1 MEFQKR
7 NSILKSI
14 VLLILLQ
21 ISNSLFAY
29 DFEVDG
35 IFYNITSLD
44 NNEVEATHGNTYS
57 SGDVVLPE
65 YVTFNHKTYKVTG
78 IGDRAFDG
86 GHVHSLT
93 IPSTVIKLSDTF
105 VHPFP
110 ENLNIL
116 LAFYVDE
123 KNPKFT
129 SSDGVLYSKDMSELI
144 RFPYKKSGEF
154 EVPSSVKT
162 IKKLA
167 FKDCGSISSIISA
180 SVEIIES
187 NSFSWCYNLK
197 SAIFGESLTEMGD
210 SVFYRSDNLEKV
222 EFSNVLTQIN
232 PYTFYYCK
240 SLTSV
245 TIPNSVTTIGASA
258 FQGCSNL
265 KAVIS
270 EIQSPFYIEE
280 KVFSNISS
288 EAILQ
293 IPKGT
298 KSKYEAFTGW
308 TKNFKEIIEEGN
320 GTISTYMLSISASG
334 KGSVSYSSTT
344 IKNKTQSFTVNEGTS
359 ATVTFSPDSGYRI
372 ASVKVNSTDVTS
384 SVSNNQYT
392 ISNISENTTLDI
404 SFEKI
409 PSTSPIINF
418 ADLLVKQLCV
428 EKWDTNGDGE
438 LSEEE
443 AKTISSIGVVFRGK
457 DITEFNELRYF
468 TTISSIPSNAFN
480 SCSKLMSIVIPE
492 NVELIDNSAF
502 KGCSN
507 LKGTLTIPTSVIS
520 IGDEAFAYCRN
531 LTGSLTIPNS
541 VESIG
546 SWAFSGCS
554 GFDGMLIL
562 PNALTAISDYAFYKC
577 SGLTGKLNLPST
589 ITSIG
594 SFAFSDCTGLNGKL
608 ELPDGI
614 TVLGSHAFSGCSSL
628 TGELKIPS
636 HIDVLNNGVF
646 SGCSGFSGSLIIP
659 DNIVSIG
666 SFAFSQCSGFNG
678 ALSIPS
684 SVTSIGNSAFYKCSG
699 LKGSLIIPSSLST
712 IESYAF
718 AGCFGFEGALT
729 IPNSVKSI
737 KERAFAACIG
747 LIGPLTISPSV
758 TSIQDK
764 AFYECSKLQRV
775 ISEIIVPYEIS
786 EDVFM
791 GIASDALLQVPGG
804 TKSQYEMYTGWTKNF
819 KQILEKAETFTLSIT
834 ASGNGSVSY
843 GSTSARN
850 QTRTFTVNEG
860 TSATVTFSPDSGYR
874 IASVKVNNTD
884 VTSSVSNNS
893 YTISNISANT
903 TLSVTFEAIP
913 PTTYTLSITAS
924 GNGSATY
931 SSTTARNQTRT
942 FTVNDGT
949 SATVTFT
956 PDAGYRIAS
965 VSVNNSNVTSSLSNN
980 KYTISN
986 IKANTTVKVTF
997 EAITY
1002 TLSITSTGN
1011 GYAAYNST
1019 SVRNQTRSFNVNEG
1033 NSATVTFNP
1042 DNGNSISSVKVDGK
1056 DVTSQIASNR
1066 YVINS
1071 MSANTTVAVTF
1082 VEDVN
1087 ALTVNGINYT
1097 VVSQAN
1103 KTVKVT
1109 GGDYGQVLTVPATVT
1124 SNGVTWTITGIEDN
1138 ALKDN
1143 KELAAVVWN
1152 PTAAF
1157 TATVSNPNLLLYVK
1171 GSQYAPSA
1179 IKNVVVNGTASN
1191 ITLVD
1196 AASGN
1201 SFYCPQR
1208 FTAQK
1213 ISYTHNY
1220 NMMTGVGESKGWET
1234 IALPFDVRKIS
1245 HSTKGIIT
1253 PFANWNHQSSVKPFW
1268 LYELAGTGFVEASEI
1283 KAYKPYIISMPNN
1296 PKYDNPWLLKGSV
1309 TFESTSVI
1317 IEVTEDLKTA
1327 TYSDRTFVP
1336 NFSDKAANE
1345 GLYALN
1351 VINDYVTNNSG
1362 MTEGSKFVLNMRQIH
1377 PFEAYMTTTT
1387 NASQMFG
1394 IFENMTTS
1402 IRTVDN
1408 EEWNI
1413 SNDVYDLQGRK
1424 VTGPKKGVYIKNG
1437 KKLII
1442 K

>member
-1 MEFQKR
+1 M
-7 NSILKSI
+7 
-14 VLLILLQ
+14 
-21 ISNSLFAY
+21 
-29 DFEVDG
+29 
-35 IFYNITSLD
+35 
-44 NNEVEATHGNTYS
+44 
-57 SGDVVLPE
+57 
-65 YVTFNHKTYKVTG
+65 
-78 IGDRAFDG
+78 
-86 GHVHSLT
+86 
-93 IPSTVIKLSDTF
+93 
-105 VHPFP
+105 
-110 ENLNIL
+110 
-116 LAFYVDE
+116 
-123 KNPKFT
+123 
-129 SSDGVLYSKDMSELI
+129 
-144 RFPYKKSGEF
+144 
-154 EVPSSVKT
+154 
-162 IKKLA
+162 
-167 FKDCGSISSIISA
+167 
-180 SVEIIES
+180 
-187 NSFSWCYNLK
+187 
-197 SAIFGESLTEMGD
+197 
-210 SVFYRSDNLEKV
+210 
-222 EFSNVLTQIN
+222 
-232 PYTFYYCK
+232 
-240 SLTSV
+240 
-245 TIPNSVTTIGASA
+245 
-258 FQGCSNL
+258 
-265 KAVIS
+265 
-270 EIQSPFYIEE
+270 
-280 KVFSNISS
+280 
-288 EAILQ
+288 
-293 IPKGT
+293 
-298 KSKYEAFTGW
+298 
-308 TKNFKEIIEEGN
+308 
-320 GTISTYMLSISASG
+320 
-334 KGSVSYSSTT
+334 
-344 IKNKTQSFTVNEGTS
+344 
-359 ATVTFSPDSGYRI
+359 
-372 ASVKVNSTDVTS
+372 TS
-384 SVSNNQYT
+384 SVSNN
-392 ISNISENTTLDI
+392 
-404 SFEKI
+404 K
-409 PSTSPIINF
+409 
-418 ADLLVKQLCV
+418 
-428 EKWDTNGDGE
+428 
-438 LSEEE
+438 
-443 AKTISSIGVVFRGK
+443 
-457 DITEFNELRYF
+457 
-468 TTISSIPSNAFN
+468 
-480 SCSKLMSIVIPE
+480 
-492 NVELIDNSAF
+492 
-502 KGCSN
+502 
-507 LKGTLTIPTSVIS
+507 
-520 IGDEAFAYCRN
+520 
-531 LTGSLTIPNS
+531 
-541 VESIG
+541 
-546 SWAFSGCS
+546 
-554 GFDGMLIL
+554 
-562 PNALTAISDYAFYKC
+562 
-577 SGLTGKLNLPST
+577 
-589 ITSIG
+589 
-594 SFAFSDCTGLNGKL
+594 
-608 ELPDGI
+608 
-614 TVLGSHAFSGCSSL
+614 
-628 TGELKIPS
+628 
-636 HIDVLNNGVF
+636 
-646 SGCSGFSGSLIIP
+646 
-659 DNIVSIG
+659 
-666 SFAFSQCSGFNG
+666 
-678 ALSIPS
+678 
-684 SVTSIGNSAFYKCSG
+684 
-699 LKGSLIIPSSLST
+699 
-712 IESYAF
+712 
-718 AGCFGFEGALT
+718 
-729 IPNSVKSI
+729 
-737 KERAFAACIG
+737 
-747 LIGPLTISPSV
+747 
-758 TSIQDK
+758 
-764 AFYECSKLQRV
+764 
-775 ISEIIVPYEIS
+775 
-786 EDVFM
+786 
-791 GIASDALLQVPGG
+791 
-804 TKSQYEMYTGWTKNF
+804 
-819 KQILEKAETFTLSIT
+819 
-834 ASGNGSVSY
+834 
-843 GSTSARN
+843 
-850 QTRTFTVNEG
+850 
-860 TSATVTFSPDSGYR
+860 
-874 IASVKVNNTD
+874 
-884 VTSSVSNNS
+884 

-924 GNGSATY
+924 GNGSASY

-1171 GSQYAPSA
+1171 NSQYAPSA

-1345 GLYALN
+1345 GFYALN

-1377 PFEAYMTTTT
+1377 PFEAYMTTTS

-1394 IFENMTTS
+1394 IFEDMTTS

-1408 EEWNI
+1408 EEWTI

>member
-1 MEFQKR
+1 MNEIRQQ
-7 NSILKSI
+7 SIIGMILLF
-14 VLLILLQ
+14 LLI
-21 ISNSLFAY
+21 STRVFAY
-29 DFEVDG
+29 DTVIDGLRYEWKSQHNSVGEIIWVIGYTSIINENLIIPYTLKWVSNDSRNGTRCCVTAVKANAFSNCSIIKSVDFHFTG
-35 IFYNITSLD
+35 YVYKGSFKNCTSL
-44 NNEVEATHGNTYS
+44 
-57 SGDVVLPE
+57 
-65 YVTFNHKTYKVTG
+65 
-78 IGDRAFDG
+78 
-86 GHVHSLT
+86 
-93 IPSTVIKLSDTF
+93 
-105 VHPFP
+105 
-110 ENLNIL
+110 
-116 LAFYVDE
+116 
-123 KNPKFT
+123 
-129 SSDGVLYSKDMSELI
+129 
-144 RFPYKKSGEF
+144 
-154 EVPSSVKT
+154 KT
-162 IKKLA
+162 IYFGGVKSIDSEA
-167 FKDCGSISSIISA
+167 FAGCS
-180 SVEIIES
+180 
-187 NSFSWCYNLK
+187 
-197 SAIFGESLTEMGD
+197 SLTEIHLGTTPPSVQED
-210 SVFYRSDNLEKV
+210 SFDEETYKNATLFVPEGTAEVYCNSPIWSKFAKISDGKTILSSYQLIISSSGNGNVTYSGSTIQNGTHSFTIHEGTSAIVTFSPDSGYRIASVKV
-222 EFSNVLTQIN
+222 NSTDVTSSVSNN
-232 PYTFYYCK
+232 KYT
-240 SLTSV
+240 
-245 TIPNSVTTIGASA
+245 I
-258 FQGCSNL
+258 
-265 KAVIS
+265 
-270 EIQSPFYIEE
+270 
-280 KVFSNISS
+280 SNISANTTLS
-288 EAILQ
+288 VTFEAIPPTTYTLS
-293 IPKGT
+293 IT
-298 KSKYEAFTGW
+298 AS
-308 TKNFKEIIEEGN
+308 GN
-320 GTISTYMLSISASG
+320 GSA
-334 KGSVSYSSTT
+334 SYSSTT
-344 IKNKTQSFTVNEGTS
+344 IKNQTQSFTVNEGTS

-384 SVSNNQYT
+384 SVSNNKYT
-392 ISNISENTTLDI
+392 ISNISANTTL
-404 SFEKI
+404 
-409 PSTSPIINF
+409 
-418 ADLLVKQLCV
+418 
-428 EKWDTNGDGE
+428 
-438 LSEEE
+438 
-443 AKTISSIGVVFRGK
+443 
-457 DITEFNELRYF
+457 
-468 TTISSIPSNAFN
+468 
-480 SCSKLMSIVIPE
+480 
-492 NVELIDNSAF
+492 
-502 KGCSN
+502 
-507 LKGTLTIPTSVIS
+507 
-520 IGDEAFAYCRN
+520 
-531 LTGSLTIPNS
+531 
-541 VESIG
+541 
-546 SWAFSGCS
+546 
-554 GFDGMLIL
+554 
-562 PNALTAISDYAFYKC
+562 
-577 SGLTGKLNLPST
+577 
-589 ITSIG
+589 
-594 SFAFSDCTGLNGKL
+594 
-608 ELPDGI
+608 
-614 TVLGSHAFSGCSSL
+614 
-628 TGELKIPS
+628 
-636 HIDVLNNGVF
+636 
-646 SGCSGFSGSLIIP
+646 
-659 DNIVSIG
+659 
-666 SFAFSQCSGFNG
+666 
-678 ALSIPS
+678 
-684 SVTSIGNSAFYKCSG
+684 SVTFEA
-699 LKGSLIIPSSLST
+699 IPPT
-712 IESYAF
+712 TY
-718 AGCFGFEGALT
+718 
-729 IPNSVKSI
+729 
-737 KERAFAACIG
+737 
-747 LIGPLTISPSV
+747 
-758 TSIQDK
+758 
-764 AFYECSKLQRV
+764 
-775 ISEIIVPYEIS
+775 
-786 EDVFM
+786 
-791 GIASDALLQVPGG
+791 
-804 TKSQYEMYTGWTKNF
+804 
-819 KQILEKAETFTLSIT
+819 TLSIT
-834 ASGNGSVSY
+834 ASGNGSASY
-843 GSTSARN
+843 SSTTVRN
-850 QTRTFTVNEG
+850 QTRSFTVNEG

-884 VTSSVSNNS
+884 VTSSVSNNK

-924 GNGSATY
+924 GYGSATYSSTTARNQTRSFTVNEGTSATVTFSPDSGYRIASVKVNNTDVTSSVSSNKYTISNITANTTLSVTFEAIPPTTYTLSITASGNGSASY

-942 FTVNDGT
+942 FTVNEGT
-949 SATVTFT
+949 SATITFT

-965 VSVNNSNVTSSLSNN
+965 VLVNNSNVTSSLSNN

-1019 SVRNQTRSFNVNEG
+1019 SVRNQTRTFNVNEG

-1171 GSQYAPSA
+1171 SSQYAPSA
-1179 IKNVVVNGTASN
+1179 IKNVIVNGTASS

-1201 SFYCPQR
+1201 GFYCPQR

-1220 NMMTGVGESKGWET
+1220 NMMTGIGESKGWET
-1234 IALPFDVRKIS
+1234 IALPFDVRNIS
-1245 HSTKGIIT
+1245 HSTKGNII
-1253 PFANWNHQSSVKPFW
+1253 PFANWNHQSSAKPFW

-1283 KAYKPYIISMPNN
+1283 KAYTPYIISMPNN

-1377 PFEAYMTTTT
+1377 PFEAYMTTTS

-1408 EEWNI
+1408 EEWTI

>member
-1 MEFQKR
+1 MKNQIYIRVIFF
-7 NSILKSI
+7 L
-14 VLLILLQ
+14 VLLLTLSIKL
-21 ISNSLFAY
+21 SAY
-29 DFEVDG
+29 DFEVNG
-35 IFYNITSLD
+35 IYYYITSSNNREVAVGAKTDGVFPAASYSGNIIIPQNVTYLGVTYTVTSIKAYAFSKCSTLKNVHMPNSIKELD
-44 NNEVEATHGNTYS
+44 KSIFCFCSNLNSVKLSENI
-57 SGDVVLPE
+57 
-65 YVTFNHKTYKVTG
+65 K
-78 IGDRAFDG
+78 
-86 GHVHSLT
+86 SL
-93 IPSTVIKLSDTF
+93 PSTLFMDC
-105 VHPFP
+105 
-110 ENLNIL
+110 ENLLSI
-116 LAFYVDE
+116 
-123 KNPKFT
+123 
-129 SSDGVLYSKDMSELI
+129 SI
-144 RFPYKKSGEF
+144 
-154 EVPSSVKT
+154 PSSVSE
-162 IKKLA
+162 L
-167 FKDCGSISSIISA
+167 
-180 SVEIIES
+180 
-187 NSFSWCYNLK
+187 
-197 SAIFGESLTEMGD
+197 GES
-210 SVFYRSDNLEKV
+210 VFGN
-222 EFSNVLTQIN
+222 
-232 PYTFYYCK
+232 CK
-240 SLTSV
+240 SLSEVVIPPLVTSIPAGAFAGCTNLKTIYIPSSVSTIRYNSFHNCSSLEELYLSGV
-245 TIPNSVTTIGASA
+245 TSIENSAFCYCSSLSKVVIPNTMTKIDAYAFAECKNLRNVISKISKPFELGVAAFQLIPSDAVLTVPKGSLSSYQASRTWSA
-258 FQGCSNL
+258 FFN
-265 KAVIS
+265 
-270 EIQSPFYIEE
+270 
-280 KVFSNISS
+280 NIV
-288 EAILQ
+288 EAEGSDTYTLSI
-293 IPKGT
+293 T
-298 KSKYEAFTGW
+298 AS
-308 TKNFKEIIEEGN
+308 GN
-320 GTISTYMLSISASG
+320 GSA
-334 KGSVSYSSTT
+334 SYSSTT

-359 ATVTFSPDSGYRI
+359 AI
-372 ASVKVNSTDVTS
+372 
-384 SVSNNQYT
+384 
-392 ISNISENTTLDI
+392 
-404 SFEKI
+404 
-409 PSTSPIINF
+409 
-418 ADLLVKQLCV
+418 
-428 EKWDTNGDGE
+428 
-438 LSEEE
+438 
-443 AKTISSIGVVFRGK
+443 
-457 DITEFNELRYF
+457 
-468 TTISSIPSNAFN
+468 
-480 SCSKLMSIVIPE
+480 
-492 NVELIDNSAF
+492 
-502 KGCSN
+502 
-507 LKGTLTIPTSVIS
+507 
-520 IGDEAFAYCRN
+520 
-531 LTGSLTIPNS
+531 
-541 VESIG
+541 
-546 SWAFSGCS
+546 
-554 GFDGMLIL
+554 
-562 PNALTAISDYAFYKC
+562 
-577 SGLTGKLNLPST
+577 
-589 ITSIG
+589 
-594 SFAFSDCTGLNGKL
+594 
-608 ELPDGI
+608 
-614 TVLGSHAFSGCSSL
+614 
-628 TGELKIPS
+628 
-636 HIDVLNNGVF
+636 
-646 SGCSGFSGSLIIP
+646 
-659 DNIVSIG
+659 
-666 SFAFSQCSGFNG
+666 
-678 ALSIPS
+678 
-684 SVTSIGNSAFYKCSG
+684 
-699 LKGSLIIPSSLST
+699 
-712 IESYAF
+712 
-718 AGCFGFEGALT
+718 
-729 IPNSVKSI
+729 
-737 KERAFAACIG
+737 
-747 LIGPLTISPSV
+747 
-758 TSIQDK
+758 
-764 AFYECSKLQRV
+764 
-775 ISEIIVPYEIS
+775 
-786 EDVFM
+786 
-791 GIASDALLQVPGG
+791 
-804 TKSQYEMYTGWTKNF
+804 
-819 KQILEKAETFTLSIT
+819 
-834 ASGNGSVSY
+834 
-843 GSTSARN
+843 
-850 QTRTFTVNEG
+850 
-860 TSATVTFSPDSGYR
+860 VTFSPDSGYR

-884 VTSSVSNNS
+884 VTSSVSNNK

-913 PTTYTLSITAS
+913 PTTYTLSITASGNGSASYSSTTIKNKTQSFTVNEGTSAIVTFSPDSGYRIASVKVNNTDVTSSVSNNKYTISNISANTTLSVTFEAIPSTTYTLSITAS

>member
-1 MEFQKR
+1 M
-7 NSILKSI
+7 
-14 VLLILLQ
+14 
-21 ISNSLFAY
+21 
-29 DFEVDG
+29 
-35 IFYNITSLD
+35 
-44 NNEVEATHGNTYS
+44 
-57 SGDVVLPE
+57 
-65 YVTFNHKTYKVTG
+65 
-78 IGDRAFDG
+78 
-86 GHVHSLT
+86 
-93 IPSTVIKLSDTF
+93 
-105 VHPFP
+105 
-110 ENLNIL
+110 
-116 LAFYVDE
+116 
-123 KNPKFT
+123 
-129 SSDGVLYSKDMSELI
+129 
-144 RFPYKKSGEF
+144 
-154 EVPSSVKT
+154 
-162 IKKLA
+162 
-167 FKDCGSISSIISA
+167 
-180 SVEIIES
+180 
-187 NSFSWCYNLK
+187 
-197 SAIFGESLTEMGD
+197 
-210 SVFYRSDNLEKV
+210 
-222 EFSNVLTQIN
+222 
-232 PYTFYYCK
+232 
-240 SLTSV
+240 
-245 TIPNSVTTIGASA
+245 
-258 FQGCSNL
+258 
-265 KAVIS
+265 
-270 EIQSPFYIEE
+270 
-280 KVFSNISS
+280 
-288 EAILQ
+288 
-293 IPKGT
+293 
-298 KSKYEAFTGW
+298 
-308 TKNFKEIIEEGN
+308 
-320 GTISTYMLSISASG
+320 
-334 KGSVSYSSTT
+334 
-344 IKNKTQSFTVNEGTS
+344 
-359 ATVTFSPDSGYRI
+359 
-372 ASVKVNSTDVTS
+372 
-384 SVSNNQYT
+384 SNNSYT
-392 ISNISENTTLDI
+392 ISNISANTTL
-404 SFEKI
+404 
-409 PSTSPIINF
+409 
-418 ADLLVKQLCV
+418 
-428 EKWDTNGDGE
+428 
-438 LSEEE
+438 
-443 AKTISSIGVVFRGK
+443 
-457 DITEFNELRYF
+457 
-468 TTISSIPSNAFN
+468 
-480 SCSKLMSIVIPE
+480 
-492 NVELIDNSAF
+492 
-502 KGCSN
+502 
-507 LKGTLTIPTSVIS
+507 
-520 IGDEAFAYCRN
+520 
-531 LTGSLTIPNS
+531 
-541 VESIG
+541 
-546 SWAFSGCS
+546 
-554 GFDGMLIL
+554 
-562 PNALTAISDYAFYKC
+562 
-577 SGLTGKLNLPST
+577 
-589 ITSIG
+589 
-594 SFAFSDCTGLNGKL
+594 
-608 ELPDGI
+608 
-614 TVLGSHAFSGCSSL
+614 
-628 TGELKIPS
+628 
-636 HIDVLNNGVF
+636 
-646 SGCSGFSGSLIIP
+646 
-659 DNIVSIG
+659 
-666 SFAFSQCSGFNG
+666 
-678 ALSIPS
+678 
-684 SVTSIGNSAFYKCSG
+684 SVTFEA
-699 LKGSLIIPSSLST
+699 IPPT
-712 IESYAF
+712 TY
-718 AGCFGFEGALT
+718 
-729 IPNSVKSI
+729 
-737 KERAFAACIG
+737 
-747 LIGPLTISPSV
+747 
-758 TSIQDK
+758 
-764 AFYECSKLQRV
+764 
-775 ISEIIVPYEIS
+775 
-786 EDVFM
+786 
-791 GIASDALLQVPGG
+791 
-804 TKSQYEMYTGWTKNF
+804 
-819 KQILEKAETFTLSIT
+819 TLSIT
-834 ASGNGSVSY
+834 ASGSGSASY
-843 GSTSARN
+843 SSTTARN

-884 VTSSVSNNS
+884 VTSSVSNNKYTIS
-893 YTISNISANT
+893 NISANTTLSVTFEAIPPTTYTLSITASGNGSVSYGSTSARNQTRTFTVNEGTSAIVTFSPDSGYRIASVKVNNTDVTSSVSDNKYTISNISANTTLSVTFEAIPPTTYTLSITASGNGSASYSSTTIKNKTQSFTVNEGTSATVTFSPDSGYRIVSVKVNSTDVTSSVSNNKYTISNISANT

-924 GNGSATY
+924 GNGSATYSSTTIKNKTLSFTVNEGTSATVTFSPDSGYRIASVKVNNTDVTSSVSNNKYTISNISANTTLSVTFEAIPPTTYTLSITASGNGSASY

-1056 DVTSQIASNR
+1056 DVTSQISSNR

-1179 IKNVVVNGTASN
+1179 IKNVVVNGTASS

-1220 NMMTGVGESKGWET
+1220 NMTTGVGESKGWET

-1377 PFEAYMTTTT
+1377 PFEAYMTTTS

>member
-1 MEFQKR
+1 MKK
-7 NSILKSI
+7 NLNIILTIFGVVFFNLKLS
-14 VLLILLQ
+14 
-21 ISNSLFAY
+21 AY
-29 DFEVDG
+29 DFKVDG
-35 IFYNITSLD
+35 IFYNIIAND
-44 NNEVEATHGNTYS
+44 QVEVTYNTYRHPYGS
-57 SGDVVLPE
+57 YSGNVPIPE
-65 YVTFNHKTYKVTG
+65 SVNYDNVIYHVTSIGEEAFTYSTL
-78 IGDRAFDG
+78 
-86 GHVHSLT
+86 SEEMT
-93 IPSTVIKLSDTF
+93 IPNSIMTIGKNAFFKTKGLKNLTLSNTLISIG
-105 VHPFP
+105 
-110 ENLNIL
+110 ES
-116 LAFYVDE
+116 AFSYCSL
-123 KNPKFT
+123 K
-129 SSDGVLYSKDMSELI
+129 
-144 RFPYKKSGEF
+144 
-154 EVPSSVKT
+154 
-162 IKKLA
+162 
-167 FKDCGSISSIISA
+167 SII
-180 SVEIIES
+180 
-187 NSFSWCYNLK
+187 
-197 SAIFGESLTEMGD
+197 
-210 SVFYRSDNLEKV
+210 
-222 EFSNVLTQIN
+222 
-232 PYTFYYCK
+232 
-240 SLTSV
+240 
-245 TIPNSVTTIGASA
+245 IPNSVTTIGTRAFEYCSGLESVTLPNNIEAIPDYLFYYCTSLSSIIIPPSVKTIGEHAFDNCAFTSIVIPEGVLTIGDGA
-258 FQGCSNL
+258 FQRCGKITTISIPSTVKSIGDYAFAANSTAQSSM
-265 KAVIS
+265 KQVIS
-270 EIQSPFYIEE
+270 NIQNPFAIPEH
-280 KVFSNISS
+280 VFSNLNHSV
-288 EAILQ
+288 ILQ
-293 IPKGT
+293 VPKGT
-298 KSKYEAFTGW
+298 KSAYEAFSGW
-308 TKNFKEIIEEGN
+308 TKYFKEIIEEED
-320 GTISTYMLSISASG
+320 GTISTY
-334 KGSVSYSSTT
+334 
-344 IKNKTQSFTVNEGTS
+344 
-359 ATVTFSPDSGYRI
+359 
-372 ASVKVNSTDVTS
+372 
-384 SVSNNQYT
+384 
-392 ISNISENTTLDI
+392 
-404 SFEKI
+404 
-409 PSTSPIINF
+409 
-418 ADLLVKQLCV
+418 
-428 EKWDTNGDGE
+428 
-438 LSEEE
+438 
-443 AKTISSIGVVFRGK
+443 
-457 DITEFNELRYF
+457 
-468 TTISSIPSNAFN
+468 
-480 SCSKLMSIVIPE
+480 
-492 NVELIDNSAF
+492 
-502 KGCSN
+502 
-507 LKGTLTIPTSVIS
+507 
-520 IGDEAFAYCRN
+520 
-531 LTGSLTIPNS
+531 
-541 VESIG
+541 
-546 SWAFSGCS
+546 
-554 GFDGMLIL
+554 
-562 PNALTAISDYAFYKC
+562 
-577 SGLTGKLNLPST
+577 
-589 ITSIG
+589 
-594 SFAFSDCTGLNGKL
+594 
-608 ELPDGI
+608 
-614 TVLGSHAFSGCSSL
+614 
-628 TGELKIPS
+628 
-636 HIDVLNNGVF
+636 
-646 SGCSGFSGSLIIP
+646 
-659 DNIVSIG
+659 
-666 SFAFSQCSGFNG
+666 
-678 ALSIPS
+678 
-684 SVTSIGNSAFYKCSG
+684 
-699 LKGSLIIPSSLST
+699 
-712 IESYAF
+712 
-718 AGCFGFEGALT
+718 
-729 IPNSVKSI
+729 
-737 KERAFAACIG
+737 
-747 LIGPLTISPSV
+747 
-758 TSIQDK
+758 
-764 AFYECSKLQRV
+764 
-775 ISEIIVPYEIS
+775 
-786 EDVFM
+786 
-791 GIASDALLQVPGG
+791 
-804 TKSQYEMYTGWTKNF
+804 
-819 KQILEKAETFTLSIT
+819 TLSIT

-843 GSTSARN
+843 GSTTARN

-860 TSATVTFSPDSGYR
+860 TSAIVTFSPDSGYR

-913 PTTYTLSITAS
+913 PTTYTLSITESGSGSASYNSTSIKNKTQSFTVNEGTSAIVTFSPDSGYRIASVKVNNTDVTSSVSNNKYTISNISANTTLSVTFEAIPPTTYTLSITAS
-924 GNGSATY
+924 GNGSASYSSTTIKNKTLSFTVNEGTSAIVTFSPDSGYRIASVKVNNTDVTSSVSNNKYTISNISANTTLSVTFEAIPPTTYTLSITASGNGSASY

-1071 MSANTTVAVTF
+1071 MSANTSVAVTF

-1124 SNGVTWTITGIEDN
+1124 SNEVTWTITGIEDN

-1253 PFANWNHQSSVKPFW
+1253 PFANWNHQSSAKPFW

-1283 KAYKPYIISMPNN
+1283 KAYTPYIISMPNN

-1309 TFESTSVI
+1309 TFESTSVVV
-1317 IEVTEDLKTA
+1317 EATEDLKTA

-1377 PFEAYMTTTT
+1377 PFEAYMTTTS

-1408 EEWNI
+1408 EEWTI

>member
-1 MEFQKR
+1 MKK
-7 NSILKSI
+7 NLYIILTIFGVVFFNLKLS
-14 VLLILLQ
+14 
-21 ISNSLFAY
+21 AY
-29 DFEVDG
+29 DFKVDE
-35 IFYNITSLD
+35 IFYNIIAND
-44 NNEVEATHGNTYS
+44 QVEVTYNTYRHPYGS
-57 SGDVVLPE
+57 YSGNVPIPE
-65 YVTFNHKTYKVTG
+65 SVNYDNVIYHVTSIGEEAFTYSTL
-78 IGDRAFDG
+78 
-86 GHVHSLT
+86 SEEMT
-93 IPSTVIKLSDTF
+93 IPNSIMTIGKNAFFKTKGLKNLTLSNTLISIG
-105 VHPFP
+105 
-110 ENLNIL
+110 ES
-116 LAFYVDE
+116 AFSYCSL
-123 KNPKFT
+123 K
-129 SSDGVLYSKDMSELI
+129 
-144 RFPYKKSGEF
+144 
-154 EVPSSVKT
+154 
-162 IKKLA
+162 
-167 FKDCGSISSIISA
+167 SII
-180 SVEIIES
+180 
-187 NSFSWCYNLK
+187 
-197 SAIFGESLTEMGD
+197 
-210 SVFYRSDNLEKV
+210 
-222 EFSNVLTQIN
+222 
-232 PYTFYYCK
+232 
-240 SLTSV
+240 
-245 TIPNSVTTIGASA
+245 IPNSVTTIGTRAFEYCSGLESVTLPNNIEAIPDYLFYYCTSLSSIIIPPSVKTIGEHAFDNCAFTSIVIPEGVLTIGDGA
-258 FQGCSNL
+258 FQRCGKITTISIPSTVKSIGDYAFAANSTAQSSM
-265 KAVIS
+265 KQVIS
-270 EIQSPFYIEE
+270 NIQNPFAIPEH
-280 KVFSNISS
+280 VFSNLNHSV
-288 EAILQ
+288 ILQ
-293 IPKGT
+293 VPKGT
-298 KSKYEAFTGW
+298 KSAYEAFSGW
-308 TKNFKEIIEEGN
+308 TKYFKEIIEEED
-320 GTISTYMLSISASG
+320 GTISTY
-334 KGSVSYSSTT
+334 
-344 IKNKTQSFTVNEGTS
+344 
-359 ATVTFSPDSGYRI
+359 
-372 ASVKVNSTDVTS
+372 
-384 SVSNNQYT
+384 
-392 ISNISENTTLDI
+392 
-404 SFEKI
+404 
-409 PSTSPIINF
+409 
-418 ADLLVKQLCV
+418 
-428 EKWDTNGDGE
+428 
-438 LSEEE
+438 
-443 AKTISSIGVVFRGK
+443 
-457 DITEFNELRYF
+457 
-468 TTISSIPSNAFN
+468 
-480 SCSKLMSIVIPE
+480 
-492 NVELIDNSAF
+492 
-502 KGCSN
+502 
-507 LKGTLTIPTSVIS
+507 
-520 IGDEAFAYCRN
+520 
-531 LTGSLTIPNS
+531 
-541 VESIG
+541 
-546 SWAFSGCS
+546 
-554 GFDGMLIL
+554 
-562 PNALTAISDYAFYKC
+562 
-577 SGLTGKLNLPST
+577 
-589 ITSIG
+589 
-594 SFAFSDCTGLNGKL
+594 
-608 ELPDGI
+608 
-614 TVLGSHAFSGCSSL
+614 
-628 TGELKIPS
+628 
-636 HIDVLNNGVF
+636 
-646 SGCSGFSGSLIIP
+646 
-659 DNIVSIG
+659 
-666 SFAFSQCSGFNG
+666 
-678 ALSIPS
+678 
-684 SVTSIGNSAFYKCSG
+684 
-699 LKGSLIIPSSLST
+699 
-712 IESYAF
+712 
-718 AGCFGFEGALT
+718 
-729 IPNSVKSI
+729 
-737 KERAFAACIG
+737 
-747 LIGPLTISPSV
+747 
-758 TSIQDK
+758 
-764 AFYECSKLQRV
+764 
-775 ISEIIVPYEIS
+775 
-786 EDVFM
+786 
-791 GIASDALLQVPGG
+791 
-804 TKSQYEMYTGWTKNF
+804 
-819 KQILEKAETFTLSIT
+819 TLSIT

-843 GSTSARN
+843 GSTTARN

-860 TSATVTFSPDSGYR
+860 TSAIVTFSPDSGYR

-924 GNGSATY
+924 GNGSASYSSTTIKNKTQSFTVNEGTSAIVTFSPDSGYRIASVKVNNTDVTSSVSNNKYTISNISANTTLSVTFEAIPPTTYTLSITASGNGSASY

-1056 DVTSQIASNR
+1056 DVTSQISSNR

-1071 MSANTTVAVTF
+1071 MSANTSVAVTF

-1124 SNGVTWTITGIEDN
+1124 SNEVTWTITGIEDN

-1253 PFANWNHQSSVKPFW
+1253 PFANWNHQSSAKPFW

-1283 KAYKPYIISMPNN
+1283 KAYTPYIISMPNN

-1309 TFESTSVI
+1309 TFESTSVVV
-1317 IEVTEDLKTA
+1317 EATEDLKTA

-1377 PFEAYMTTTT
+1377 PFEAYMTTTS

>member
-1 MEFQKR
+1 MIKKLEIKAI
-7 NSILKSI
+7 SC
-14 VLLILLQ
+14 LILLLSS
-21 ISNSLFAY
+21 INGFAY

-35 IFYNITSLD
+35 FYYNKLSS
-44 NNEVEATHGNTYS
+44 NEVEVTCMLTQNAGYS
-57 SGDVVLPE
+57 GEIVIPQRVKYNGVEYAVVAISSSAFSGSKI
-65 YVTFNHKTYKVTG
+65 TK
-78 IGDRAFDG
+78 
-86 GHVHSLT
+86 LT
-93 IPSTVIKLSDTF
+93 IPNSIKSIGNYAFSGCTGIKGI
-105 VHPFP
+105 
-110 ENLNIL
+110 LNIPNSVESIGDHAFSGCTGL
-116 LAFYVDE
+116 TGPLSIPNSVKEIGSAAFY
-123 KNPKFT
+123 NCSGFT
-129 SSDGVLYSKDMSELI
+129 GTLTISNSIIKIEDSTFGEC
-144 RFPYKKSGEF
+144 SGLSGTLSI
-154 EVPSSVKT
+154 PASVKT
-162 IKKLA
+162 IGSYA
-167 FKDCGSISSIISA
+167 FEGCSGFTGSLVIPNSVTSIG
-180 SVEIIES
+180 EK
-187 NSFSWCYNLK
+187 SFRGCNGLT
-197 SAIFGESLTEMGD
+197 GSLTIGN
-210 SVFYRSDNLEKV
+210 SVTYIASCAFWKCK
-222 EFSNVLTQIN
+222 FSG
-232 PYTFYYCK
+232 
-240 SLTSV
+240 SL
-245 TIPNSVTTIGASA
+245 TIPNSVQTIENQAFADCENFDGELIIGTSMSHIGSNAFSNCSGFTTLTLLPKYMRGIYSHA
-258 FQGCSNL
+258 FYRCSNL
-265 KAVIS
+265 SQVNS
-270 EIQSPFYIEE
+270 NLLEPVEIHD
-280 KVFSNISS
+280 VFEGISS
-288 EAILQ
+288 DAILK

-298 KSKYEAFTGW
+298 RYSYWNFGWKRFFKS
-308 TKNFKEIIEEGN
+308 IIEEGVSYYTVSISTSGNGFIQN
-320 GTISTYMLSISASG
+320 GTNTFRNETCTFEVSEG
-334 KGSVSYSSTT
+334 ESV
-344 IKNKTQSFTVNEGTS
+344 TVS
-359 ATVTFSPDSGYRI
+359 FSPDSGYRI
-372 ASVKVNSTDVTS
+372 ASVKVNNTDVTS
-384 SVSNNQYT
+384 SVSNNKYT
-392 ISNISENTTLDI
+392 ISNISANTTLAVT
-404 SFEKI
+404 FEAI
-409 PSTSPIINF
+409 PP
-418 ADLLVKQLCV
+418 
-428 EKWDTNGDGE
+428 
-438 LSEEE
+438 
-443 AKTISSIGVVFRGK
+443 
-457 DITEFNELRYF
+457 
-468 TTISSIPSNAFN
+468 TT
-480 SCSKLMSIVIPE
+480 
-492 NVELIDNSAF
+492 
-502 KGCSN
+502 
-507 LKGTLTIPTSVIS
+507 
-520 IGDEAFAYCRN
+520 
-531 LTGSLTIPNS
+531 
-541 VESIG
+541 
-546 SWAFSGCS
+546 
-554 GFDGMLIL
+554 
-562 PNALTAISDYAFYKC
+562 YA
-577 SGLTGKLNLPST
+577 
-589 ITSIG
+589 
-594 SFAFSDCTGLNGKL
+594 
-608 ELPDGI
+608 
-614 TVLGSHAFSGCSSL
+614 
-628 TGELKIPS
+628 
-636 HIDVLNNGVF
+636 
-646 SGCSGFSGSLIIP
+646 
-659 DNIVSIG
+659 
-666 SFAFSQCSGFNG
+666 
-678 ALSIPS
+678 
-684 SVTSIGNSAFYKCSG
+684 
-699 LKGSLIIPSSLST
+699 
-712 IESYAF
+712 
-718 AGCFGFEGALT
+718 
-729 IPNSVKSI
+729 
-737 KERAFAACIG
+737 
-747 LIGPLTISPSV
+747 
-758 TSIQDK
+758 
-764 AFYECSKLQRV
+764 
-775 ISEIIVPYEIS
+775 
-786 EDVFM
+786 
-791 GIASDALLQVPGG
+791 
-804 TKSQYEMYTGWTKNF
+804 
-819 KQILEKAETFTLSIT
+819 LSIT
-834 ASGNGSVSY
+834 ASGNGSATYS
-843 GSTSARN
+843 STTARN
-850 QTRTFTVNEG
+850 QTRSFTVNEG

-942 FTVNDGT
+942 FTVNEGT
-949 SATVTFT
+949 SATVTFS
-956 PDAGYRIAS
+956 PDSGYQIAS
-965 VSVNNSNVTSSLSNN
+965 VLVNNSNVTSSVSNN

-1124 SNGVTWTITGIEDN
+1124 SNGATWTITGIEDN

-1143 KELAAVVWN
+1143 KELAAIVWN

-1220 NMMTGVGESKGWET
+1220 NMTTGVGESKGWET

-1245 HSTKGIIT
+1245 HSTKDIIT

-1377 PFEAYMTTTT
+1377 PFEAYMTTTS

-1394 IFENMTTS
+1394 IFEDMTTS

-1408 EEWNI
+1408 EEWTI

>member
-1 MEFQKR
+1 MKNQIYIRVIFF
-7 NSILKSI
+7 L
-14 VLLILLQ
+14 VLLLTLSIKL
-21 ISNSLFAY
+21 SAY
-29 DFEVDG
+29 DFEVNG
-35 IFYNITSLD
+35 IYYYITSSNNREVAVGAKTDGVFPAASYSGNIIIPQNVTYLGVTYTVTSIKAYAFSKCSTLKNVHMPNSIKELD
-44 NNEVEATHGNTYS
+44 KSIFCFCSNLNSVKLSENI
-57 SGDVVLPE
+57 
-65 YVTFNHKTYKVTG
+65 K
-78 IGDRAFDG
+78 
-86 GHVHSLT
+86 SL
-93 IPSTVIKLSDTF
+93 PSTLFMDC
-105 VHPFP
+105 
-110 ENLNIL
+110 ENLLSI
-116 LAFYVDE
+116 
-123 KNPKFT
+123 
-129 SSDGVLYSKDMSELI
+129 SI
-144 RFPYKKSGEF
+144 
-154 EVPSSVKT
+154 PSSVSE
-162 IKKLA
+162 L
-167 FKDCGSISSIISA
+167 
-180 SVEIIES
+180 
-187 NSFSWCYNLK
+187 
-197 SAIFGESLTEMGD
+197 GES
-210 SVFYRSDNLEKV
+210 VFGN
-222 EFSNVLTQIN
+222 
-232 PYTFYYCK
+232 CK
-240 SLTSV
+240 SLSEVVIPPLVTSIPAGAFAGCTNLKTIYIPSSVSTIRYNSFHNCSSLEELYLSGV
-245 TIPNSVTTIGASA
+245 TSIENSAFCYCSSLSKVVIPNTMTKIDAYAFAECKNLRNVISKISKPFELGVAAFQLIPSDAVLTVPKGSLSSYQASRTWSA
-258 FQGCSNL
+258 FFN
-265 KAVIS
+265 
-270 EIQSPFYIEE
+270 
-280 KVFSNISS
+280 NIV
-288 EAILQ
+288 EAEGSDTYTLSI
-293 IPKGT
+293 T
-298 KSKYEAFTGW
+298 AS
-308 TKNFKEIIEEGN
+308 GN
-320 GTISTYMLSISASG
+320 GSA
-334 KGSVSYSSTT
+334 SYSSTT

-359 ATVTFSPDSGYRI
+359 AI
-372 ASVKVNSTDVTS
+372 
-384 SVSNNQYT
+384 
-392 ISNISENTTLDI
+392 
-404 SFEKI
+404 
-409 PSTSPIINF
+409 
-418 ADLLVKQLCV
+418 
-428 EKWDTNGDGE
+428 
-438 LSEEE
+438 
-443 AKTISSIGVVFRGK
+443 
-457 DITEFNELRYF
+457 
-468 TTISSIPSNAFN
+468 
-480 SCSKLMSIVIPE
+480 
-492 NVELIDNSAF
+492 
-502 KGCSN
+502 
-507 LKGTLTIPTSVIS
+507 
-520 IGDEAFAYCRN
+520 
-531 LTGSLTIPNS
+531 
-541 VESIG
+541 
-546 SWAFSGCS
+546 
-554 GFDGMLIL
+554 
-562 PNALTAISDYAFYKC
+562 
-577 SGLTGKLNLPST
+577 
-589 ITSIG
+589 
-594 SFAFSDCTGLNGKL
+594 
-608 ELPDGI
+608 
-614 TVLGSHAFSGCSSL
+614 
-628 TGELKIPS
+628 
-636 HIDVLNNGVF
+636 
-646 SGCSGFSGSLIIP
+646 
-659 DNIVSIG
+659 
-666 SFAFSQCSGFNG
+666 
-678 ALSIPS
+678 
-684 SVTSIGNSAFYKCSG
+684 
-699 LKGSLIIPSSLST
+699 
-712 IESYAF
+712 
-718 AGCFGFEGALT
+718 
-729 IPNSVKSI
+729 
-737 KERAFAACIG
+737 
-747 LIGPLTISPSV
+747 
-758 TSIQDK
+758 
-764 AFYECSKLQRV
+764 
-775 ISEIIVPYEIS
+775 
-786 EDVFM
+786 
-791 GIASDALLQVPGG
+791 
-804 TKSQYEMYTGWTKNF
+804 
-819 KQILEKAETFTLSIT
+819 
-834 ASGNGSVSY
+834 
-843 GSTSARN
+843 
-850 QTRTFTVNEG
+850 
-860 TSATVTFSPDSGYR
+860 VTFSPDSGYR

-884 VTSSVSNNS
+884 VTSSVSNNK

-913 PTTYTLSITAS
+913 STTYTLSITAS

>member
-1 MEFQKR
+1 MTSSVSNNKYTI
-7 NSILKSI
+7 NN
-14 VLLILLQ
+14 
-21 ISNSLFAY
+21 ISA
-29 DFEVDG
+29 
-35 IFYNITSLD
+35 
-44 NNEVEATHGNTYS
+44 NTTLS
-57 SGDVVLPE
+57 
-65 YVTFNHKTYKVTG
+65 VTF
-78 IGDRAFDG
+78 
-86 GHVHSLT
+86 
-93 IPSTVIKLSDTF
+93 
-105 VHPFP
+105 
-110 ENLNIL
+110 
-116 LAFYVDE
+116 
-123 KNPKFT
+123 
-129 SSDGVLYSKDMSELI
+129 
-144 RFPYKKSGEF
+144 
-154 EVPSSVKT
+154 
-162 IKKLA
+162 
-167 FKDCGSISSIISA
+167 
-180 SVEIIES
+180 
-187 NSFSWCYNLK
+187 
-197 SAIFGESLTEMGD
+197 
-210 SVFYRSDNLEKV
+210 
-222 EFSNVLTQIN
+222 
-232 PYTFYYCK
+232 
-240 SLTSV
+240 
-245 TIPNSVTTIGASA
+245 
-258 FQGCSNL
+258 
-265 KAVIS
+265 
-270 EIQSPFYIEE
+270 
-280 KVFSNISS
+280 
-288 EAILQ
+288 EAIPPTTYTLS
-293 IPKGT
+293 IT
-298 KSKYEAFTGW
+298 AS
-308 TKNFKEIIEEGN
+308 GN
-320 GTISTYMLSISASG
+320 GSA
-334 KGSVSYSSTT
+334 SYSSTT
-344 IKNKTQSFTVNEGTS
+344 IKNQTQSFTVNEGTS
-359 ATVTFSPDSGYRI
+359 AI
-372 ASVKVNSTDVTS
+372 
-384 SVSNNQYT
+384 
-392 ISNISENTTLDI
+392 
-404 SFEKI
+404 
-409 PSTSPIINF
+409 
-418 ADLLVKQLCV
+418 
-428 EKWDTNGDGE
+428 
-438 LSEEE
+438 
-443 AKTISSIGVVFRGK
+443 
-457 DITEFNELRYF
+457 
-468 TTISSIPSNAFN
+468 
-480 SCSKLMSIVIPE
+480 
-492 NVELIDNSAF
+492 
-502 KGCSN
+502 
-507 LKGTLTIPTSVIS
+507 
-520 IGDEAFAYCRN
+520 
-531 LTGSLTIPNS
+531 
-541 VESIG
+541 
-546 SWAFSGCS
+546 
-554 GFDGMLIL
+554 
-562 PNALTAISDYAFYKC
+562 
-577 SGLTGKLNLPST
+577 
-589 ITSIG
+589 
-594 SFAFSDCTGLNGKL
+594 
-608 ELPDGI
+608 
-614 TVLGSHAFSGCSSL
+614 
-628 TGELKIPS
+628 
-636 HIDVLNNGVF
+636 
-646 SGCSGFSGSLIIP
+646 
-659 DNIVSIG
+659 
-666 SFAFSQCSGFNG
+666 
-678 ALSIPS
+678 
-684 SVTSIGNSAFYKCSG
+684 
-699 LKGSLIIPSSLST
+699 
-712 IESYAF
+712 
-718 AGCFGFEGALT
+718 
-729 IPNSVKSI
+729 
-737 KERAFAACIG
+737 
-747 LIGPLTISPSV
+747 
-758 TSIQDK
+758 
-764 AFYECSKLQRV
+764 
-775 ISEIIVPYEIS
+775 
-786 EDVFM
+786 
-791 GIASDALLQVPGG
+791 
-804 TKSQYEMYTGWTKNF
+804 
-819 KQILEKAETFTLSIT
+819 
-834 ASGNGSVSY
+834 
-843 GSTSARN
+843 
-850 QTRTFTVNEG
+850 
-860 TSATVTFSPDSGYR
+860 VTFSPDSGYR

-884 VTSSVSNNS
+884 VTSSVSNNKYTIS
-893 YTISNISANT
+893 NISANTTLAVTFEAIPPTTYTLSITASGNGSASYSSTTIKNQTQSFTVNEGTSAIVTFSPDSGYRIASVKVNNTDVTSSVSNNKYTISNISANT

-949 SATVTFT
+949 SVTVTFT

-1019 SVRNQTRSFNVNEG
+1019 SVRNQTRTFNVNEG

-1377 PFEAYMTTTT
+1377 PFEAYMTTTS

-1394 IFENMTTS
+1394 IFEDMTTS